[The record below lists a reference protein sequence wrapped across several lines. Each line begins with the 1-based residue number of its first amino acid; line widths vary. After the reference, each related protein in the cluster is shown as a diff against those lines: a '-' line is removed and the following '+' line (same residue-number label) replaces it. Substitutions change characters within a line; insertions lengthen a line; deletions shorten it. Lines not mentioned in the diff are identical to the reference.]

1 MLHNHSNSH
10 SRSDVHFWHAGCIG
24 PMIVEDTHILGHE
37 SAGVVLAVHPS
48 VDSLKISHFWERQD
62 TSRLH
67 GWRTI

>member
-1 MLHNHSNSH
+1 
-10 SRSDVHFWHAGCIG
+10 
-24 PMIVEDTHILGHE
+24 MIVEDTHILGHE